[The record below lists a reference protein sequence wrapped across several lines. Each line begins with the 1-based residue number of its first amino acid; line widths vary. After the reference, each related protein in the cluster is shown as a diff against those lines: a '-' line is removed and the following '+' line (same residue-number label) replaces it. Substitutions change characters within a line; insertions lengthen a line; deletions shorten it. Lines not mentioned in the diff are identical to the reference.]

1 MKQAKTAV
9 EKAVKITKESAQTAV
24 EKVVNTTKESAK
36 TAGEKISNAVYN
48 VADICSGN
56 DAKAFA
62 VGAVAKTAAWFA
74 GAATIA
80 GAVSLGEKLV
90 YGKSLGGKT
99 KAILTYAP
107 LAAGILT
114 ASSAA
119 EALIKNKK
127 CKGVWHFPK
136 VVDDKVITT
145 DLETE
150 SKSE

>member
-1 MKQAKTAV
+1 MKQVKTAV
-9 EKAVKITKESAQTAV
+9 EKAVKI
-24 EKVVNTTKESAK
+24 TKESAK

-56 DAKAFA
+56 DAKAFVVKTA
-62 VGAVAKTAAWFA
+62 AKTAAWFA

-107 LAAGILT
+107 LAAGIFT

-136 VVDDKVITT
+136 VVDNKVITT
-145 DLETE
+145 DLGTE
-150 SKSE
+150 SKGE